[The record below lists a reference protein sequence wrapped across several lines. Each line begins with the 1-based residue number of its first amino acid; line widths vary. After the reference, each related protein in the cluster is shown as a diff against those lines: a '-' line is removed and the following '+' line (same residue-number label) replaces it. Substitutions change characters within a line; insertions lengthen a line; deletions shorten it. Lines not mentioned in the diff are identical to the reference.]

1 MNTTRTNH
9 GSPLTDALLAPA
21 EQTTTGSGMP
31 DHSDRAHAVFGP
43 SSLKYYSKCAG
54 YHGRDGTNPAAEMGT
69 RIHEALEVRDPSALQ
84 SELEQELYERML
96 KDELEVFE
104 QLFNGSASVTTL
116 REQRLVLDLPTVK
129 TPVFGTA
136 DIVAHDGPIGL
147 SLDYKSGV
155 SKIDEV
161 RDNWQA
167 KAYTVG
173 MFQMFPFLER
183 IHFVFLIP
191 QRNELL
197 TDYFTRDELPRLVE
211 EISAVI
217 RIAEATRPKWD
228 SGAPDIEELGP
239 STNCRF
245 CRHEDTC
252 PALGAVAVAVA
263 RKYNPLGIPDGPID
277 STNLD
282 DPQTIGK
289 LYVVAKI
296 LEEWASGVKRKAV
309 LLAESGVEF
318 DELKLRSLGSLKKTI
333 DNNGLVL
340 LAQEHG
346 LSQDEI
352 IAAANISLSQMSEAI
367 GAKAARGRK
376 TSAIRS
382 FEEDAIDSG
391 VVEVGPPRHTLSS
404 K

>member
-1 MNTTRTNH
+1 MHTMN
-9 GSPLTDALLAPA
+9 PEL
-21 EQTTTGSGMP
+21 P

-43 SSLKYYSKCAG
+43 SSLKYYAKCAG

-84 SELEQELYERML
+84 SELEHELYERML
-96 KDELEVFE
+96 QDELEVFE
-104 QLFNGSASVTTL
+104 QLFHGSTSVTTL
-116 REQRLVLDLPTVK
+116 REHRLVLDLPTVQ

-136 DIVAHDGPIGL
+136 DIVAYDGPVGL

-155 SKIDEV
+155 SKIDDV

-183 IHFVFLIP
+183 INFVFLIP
-191 QRNELL
+191 QRREVLV
-197 TDYFTRDELPRLVE
+197 DCFTRDELPRLVE

-217 RIAEATRPKWD
+217 RVAEATRPKW
-228 SGAPDIEELGP
+228 SEGAPDIEELGP

-263 RKYNPLGIPDGPID
+263 RKYNPLGIPAGPID
-277 STNLD
+277 STNLS

-289 LYVVAKI
+289 LYVIAKI
-296 LEEWASGVKRKAV
+296 LEEWASGIKRKAV

-318 DELKLRSLGSLKKTI
+318 DELKLRSLGSLKKTV
-333 DNNGLVL
+333 DNSGLAE
-340 LAQEHG
+340 LAMQHG
-346 LSQDEI
+346 LSHDEI
-352 IAAANISLSQMSEAI
+352 IDAASLSLSQLSEVI
-367 GAKAARGRK
+367 GQKTARGRK
-376 TSAIRS
+376 TSAIQS
-382 FEEDAIDSG
+382 FEHDALDRG
-391 VVEVGPPRHTLSS
+391 LVEVGPARHTLSS